1 MVLASQPVGH
11 FRLQIDVLL
20 GLSGLQN
27 WQAGEVSRIVSAVLF
42 NALHGPSPGTCRW
55 SNA

>member
-11 FRLQIDVLL
+11 SRLQIDVLL

-27 WQAGEVSRIVSAVLF
+27 WQAGEVSRIVSAVF
-42 NALHGPSPGTCRW
+42 NALHGPSPGTCRC
-55 SNA
+55 